1 MDNTMNEIQPI
12 TISRNN
18 KVACA
23 FEKVSFE
30 TFGHTQYDYDKIK
43 LPVRSTSG
51 SAGYDFFYNLNDNLT
66 IKPNESAIIPT
77 GIKAYISNSAGIFL
91 ALVPRSSYGFKYG
104 TVLANTIGIIDSDYY
119 NNKDNEGHIMVKL
132 TNHGDKDLVINPG
145 DKFCQGI
152 FLPYFITQDDVPLSD
167 TRTGGIGST
176 GK

>member
-1 MDNTMNEIQPI
+1 MDNTMEKIQPT
-12 TISRNN
+12 TISRSN
-18 KVACA
+18 KAACA

-43 LPVRSTSG
+43 LPIRSTSG
-51 SAGYDFFYNLNDNLT
+51 SAGYDFFYNLNDTLA
-66 IKPNESAIIPT
+66 IKPNESAVIPT
-77 GIKAYISNSAGIFL
+77 GIKAYISNSVGIFL

-119 NNKDNEGHIMVKL
+119 NNEDNEGHIMVKL

-152 FLPYFITQDDVPLSD
+152 FLPYFITQNDAPLSD

>member
-12 TISRNN
+12 TISRSN
-18 KVACA
+18 KAACT

-43 LPVRSTSG
+43 LPIRSTSG
-51 SAGYDFFYNLNDNLT
+51 SAGYDFFYNLNDTLT
-66 IKPNESAIIPT
+66 IKPNESAVIPT
-77 GIKAYISNSAGIFL
+77 GIKAYISNSVGIFL

-119 NNKDNEGHIMVKL
+119 NNEDNEGHIMVKL

-152 FLPYFITQDDVPLSD
+152 FLPYFITQNDAPLSD

>member
-1 MDNTMNEIQPI
+1 MGNTMKKIQPT
-12 TISRNN
+12 TISRSN
-18 KVACA
+18 KAACA

-43 LPVRSTSG
+43 LPIRSTSG
-51 SAGYDFFYNLNDNLT
+51 SAGYDFFYNLNDTLV
-66 IKPNESAIIPT
+66 IKPNESAVIPT
-77 GIKAYISNSAGIFL
+77 GIKAYISNSVGIFL

-119 NNKDNEGHIMVKL
+119 NNEDNEGHIMVKL

-152 FLPYFITQDDVPLSD
+152 FLPYFITQNDAPLSD